1 MNLGGIYMIERLT
14 SSTFTPYSSESISV
28 NKPERTIEIKKEEP
42 KELNKEQL
50 EEVVKS
56 LNEFVQPTHTSIQFE
71 LHEESKEYYVKV
83 VDVDTKET
91 LREIPSKKLLDIYA
105 AMTQFLGLMFDQKI

>member
-1 MNLGGIYMIERLT
+1 MIERLS
-14 SSTFTPYSSESISV
+14 SSTSISYNSDIMKKANYQNDSV
-28 NKPERTIEIKKEEP
+28 NTVVKKEE

-105 AMTQFLGLMFDQKI
+105 AMTQFLGLMFDRKI

>member
-1 MNLGGIYMIERLT
+1 MIEKLS
-14 SSTFTPYSSESISV
+14 SSTSISYSSDITKKVNLQENKAKEV
-28 NKPERTIEIKKEEP
+28 NKEE

-50 EEVVKS
+50 EEVIKS

-71 LHEESKEYYVKV
+71 LHEESQKYYVKV
-83 VDVDTKET
+83 VDLNTNET
-91 LREIPSKKLLDIYA
+91 IREIPSKKMLDIYA

>member
-1 MNLGGIYMIERLT
+1 MLEKLS
-14 SSTFTPYSSESISV
+14 SSTSISYNSDIMKKV
-28 NKPERTIEIKKEEP
+28 NPQEKVVKEVSKEE

-71 LHEESKEYYVKV
+71 LHEESQEYYVKV
-83 VDVDTKET
+83 MDEGTKEVI
-91 LREIPSKKLLDIYA
+91 REIPSRKLLDIYA